1 MNAFYGEYRFFIW
14 SDDTS
19 ENRMHVHVRHDGK
32 ICKFWLE
39 PQIELADHGRFSEQQ
54 INDCRKIIEEHQDE
68 FIEKFQKELKKSV
81 KNAFVI
87 DDRIKKSV
95 PLAEILLKKID
106 NQWISDVIID
116 ENKPRLAIEFKS
128 INGAEPWIEI
138 SFSEQTNG
146 QYVHFEIG
154 YDEADTFEFN
164 TTVVNG
170 HENEVTEKIAEFIEK
185 SYDGQILE
193 SN

>member
-1 MNAFYGEYRFFIW
+1 M
-14 SDDTS
+14 
-19 ENRMHVHVRHDGK
+19 
-32 ICKFWLE
+32 
-39 PQIELADHGRFSEQQ
+39 
-54 INDCRKIIEEHQDE
+54 
-68 FIEKFQKELKKSV
+68 KKSV

-138 SFSEQTNG
+138 SFSEHTNG
-146 QYVHFEIG
+146 QYVHFEIS